1 MRILVVE
8 DEPKM
13 AALLKQGLS
22 EENHLVTLMG
32 HGREALDLIQSSPFD
47 LVILDIMLPGMDG
60 LTVAR
65 RMRDARNQTPILMLT
80 ARDRTGDIVAGLDA
94 GADDYLTKPFPFEE
108 LCARVRALGR
118 RGPIPRP
125 VHLQI
130 ADLGLDPATREVRR
144 GERLIALTRTEF
156 AILELLL
163 RNVGRVVPRDT
174 ILEGVWGFGAEIE
187 NNTLDAFIRLLRSKL
202 DLPEEK
208 SLIHTIRG
216 VGYVIPEER

>member
-8 DEPKM
+8 DESKM
-13 AALLKQGLS
+13 AALLQQGLS
-22 EENHLVTLMG
+22 EEG
-32 HGREALDLIQSSPFD
+32 HVLTVVRDGREALSLTRACPFD
-47 LVILDIMLPGMDG
+47 LVILDVKLPGLDG

-65 RMRDARNQTPILMLT
+65 RMRSAGDQTPILMLT
-80 ARDRTGDIVAGLDA
+80 ARDRTSDIVAGLDA

-108 LCARVRALGR
+108 LCARVRAVAR

-125 VHLQI
+125 VRLQI
-130 ADLGLDPATREVRR
+130 ADLELDPATREVRR
-144 GERLIALTRTEF
+144 QARLIELTRTEF

-163 RNVGRVVPRDT
+163 RNAGRVVPRDT

-202 DLPEEK
+202 DPPGER

-216 VGYVIPEER
+216 IGYAIREER